1 MRFRALPGGA
11 QQVRRPLLSRGHS
24 VHHLRPRGR
33 VSVSLGGFAREAGNV
48 RILVDDGVSR
58 GADDRVHL
66 RVAKRGARMGV
77 NQAPEQLAPLAAGA
91 QQDAILRRTGE
102 EGPGKGFAV
111 AQLRKL
117 GDWARSG
124 SLWPMTFGL
133 ACCAV
138 EMMHTGASRY
148 DLDR

>member
-11 QQVRRPLLSRGHS
+11 QQVRRPLLSRSHS

-66 RVAKRGARMGV
+66 RVEERGARMGV
-77 NQAPEQLAPLAAGA
+77 NQASELLAPIPAGA
-91 QQDAILRRTGE
+91 GRDAILRRIGE
-102 EGPGKGFAV
+102 EVQDKGFGV
-111 AQLRKL
+111 AQLDKL
-117 GDWARSG
+117 VNWARSG
-124 SLWPMTFGL
+124 SLW
-133 ACCAV
+133 AV
-138 EMMHTGASRY
+138 TCG
-148 DLDR
+148 